1 MVGPVLVTPAS
12 PRTAKEFAVP
22 KLIVPARLTSAPKH
36 LRSTEAVMGD
46 HVKAVDGEIGHVTGF
61 WWTAKLGRSAPSNQ
75 WALARDRNSSTA

>member
-1 MVGPVLVTPAS
+1 
-12 PRTAKEFAVP
+12 
-22 KLIVPARLTSAPKH
+22 
-36 LRSTEAVMGD
+36 MGD